1 MKLYPRQTD
10 MAIALNQLRALE
22 SHQAQKKKQ
31 EEASRRLAAAKDEAN
46 RSVVQYLDEMVQTN
60 EFSGA

>member
-1 MKLYPRQTD
+1 MKLFPHQTD
-10 MAIALNQLRALE
+10 MAVALNQLRALE

-46 RSVVQYLDEMVQTN
+46 RSVVQYLTKIVETI
-60 EFSGA
+60 EPSGA